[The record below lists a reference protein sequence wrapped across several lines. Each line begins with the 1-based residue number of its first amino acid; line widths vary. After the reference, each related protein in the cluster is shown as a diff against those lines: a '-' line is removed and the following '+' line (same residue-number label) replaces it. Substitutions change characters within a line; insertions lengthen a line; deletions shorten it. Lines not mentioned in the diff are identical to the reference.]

1 MPEGRFADALPSL
14 SPRAERIQAS
24 PAATLRRRMGEL
36 QAAGRDVIVLSSGD
50 LDFPTPPHVV
60 AAAHAAAL
68 RGDTRY
74 TNADGTPELKDAIRA
89 KLKRENG
96 LEYDRDE
103 VIACNGSIQAMFN
116 AFMATLEPGDEVIV
130 PAPYWPSYL
139 GQVALAGG
147 IPVTVPCPQNNAF
160 KLRPE
165 ALETSITERT
175 RWIVINNPTNPSG
188 ALYSRAELAAIAQ
201 VLLRHPRVGV
211 VADDLYEHMIFD
223 DREFATIAAV
233 EPRLRDRVLVVN
245 AVSKAY
251 AMMGWRLGY
260 AAGPRA
266 IVGAMARIQSHTSS
280 CPSSISQA
288 AALAALSGPQDLLR
302 ERALA
307 LAGRRDMM
315 VELLNRAAGLSCV
328 PPPGTFYL
336 LTSCAGVLGTITPDG
351 KPIEC
356 ARDFAG
362 YLLESENV
370 AVLPGEDCGV
380 SPYVRISFALTPER
394 LREAGAR
401 IVRACAALHRSH
413 Q

>member
-1 MPEGRFADALPSL
+1 MPEGQPADLPSFV
-14 SPRAERIQAS
+14 PRAERIQAS
-24 PAATLRRRMGEL
+24 PAATFRRRMGEL
-36 QAAGRDVIVLSSGD
+36 QAGGRDIIVLSSGD

-60 AAAHAAAL
+60 AAAHAAAQ
-68 RGDTRY
+68 RGETRY

-89 KLKRENG
+89 KLRRENG
-96 LEYDRDE
+96 LDYDRDE
-103 VIACNGSIQAMFN
+103 VIACNGSMQVMFN

-139 GQVALAGG
+139 DQVLLAGG
-147 IPVTVPCPQNNAF
+147 VPVTVPCFPNNAF

-188 ALYSRAELAAIAQ
+188 VLYSRAELAAIAQ

-211 VADDLYEHMIFD
+211 VADDLYEHVIFD
-223 DREFATIAAV
+223 GREFATMAAV
-233 EPRLRDRVLVVN
+233 EPRLRDRVLIVN
-245 AVSKAY
+245 GVSKAY

-266 IVGAMARIQSHTSS
+266 LVDAMARVQSHTTS

-302 ERALA
+302 ERASA
-307 LAGRRDMM
+307 LTARRDMM
-315 VELLNRAAGLSCV
+315 VELLNRAVGLSCT
-328 PPPGTFYL
+328 PPQGTFYL
-336 LTSCAGVLGTITPDG
+336 LASCAGVLGAITPDG

-356 ARDFAG
+356 ARDFAV

-380 SPYVRISFALTPER
+380 SPYIRASFAVAPER
-394 LREAGAR
+394 LREAGVR
-401 IVRACAALHRSH
+401 IVRACAALRRSNH
-413 Q
+413 